1 MKSDRVLSTAEDR
14 RAKVV
19 SSAVATFAQG
29 GFHAVTIADVAK
41 HAGISPAYVLKLFT
55 SKTQLFTAA
64 LEECYRR
71 IMEEFERA
79 ASASEDTSPTGR
91 IDAMGE
97 AYADLI
103 GDRDLL
109 MLQVHAQSA
118 AMVEPVIA
126 EAVRGGI
133 ARLTDYLVSRTGVEG
148 WRIQQ
153 FMAVGQLC
161 HLLTTIDA
169 FDSDA
174 PWATLLTEGIRHAD
188 ARPSGSSAD

>member
-1 MKSDRVLSTAEDR
+1 MKSERVLSTAEDR

-19 SSAVATFAQG
+19 ASAVATFARG
-29 GFHAVTIADVAK
+29 GFHAATIADVAK
-41 HAGISPAYVLKLFT
+41 HAGISPAYVSKLFS
-55 SKTQLFTAA
+55 SKSQLFTAA

-79 ASASEDTSPTGR
+79 ASASADTSPTALL
-91 IDAMGE
+91 DAMGV

-118 AMVEPVIA
+118 AMVEPAIA

-133 ARLTDYLVSRTGVEG
+133 AKLTDYLVSRTGDEG

-169 FDSDA
+169 FGVEA
-174 PWATLLTEGIRHAD
+174 PWAKLLTEGIRHAPPK
-188 ARPSGSSAD
+188 AADD

>member
-1 MKSDRVLSTAEDR
+1 MKSDRVLSTAEER
-14 RAKVV
+14 RAKVLT
-19 SSAVATFAQG
+19 SAVATFAQG
-29 GFHAVTIADVAK
+29 GFHAVTIADVAR

-55 SKTQLFTAA
+55 SKTQLFIGA

-71 IMEEFERA
+71 IMAEFERA
-79 ASASEDTSPTGR
+79 ASKASDTSPEGEL
-91 IDAMGE
+91 DAMGE

-118 AMVEPVIA
+118 AMVDPLIG
-126 EAVRGGI
+126 EAVRAGV
-133 ARLTDYLVSRTGVEG
+133 AEVTDYLVSRTRAEG

-153 FMAVGQLC
+153 FIAVGQLC

-169 FDSDA
+169 FGVDA
-174 PWATLLTEGIRHAD
+174 PWAKLLTEGIRHAD

>member
-1 MKSDRVLSTAEDR
+1 MKSDRVLSTADER

-71 IMEEFERA
+71 IMAEFKRA
-79 ASASEDTSPTGR
+79 GDSAEDASPTGVL
-91 IDAMGE
+91 DAMGE

-118 AMVEPVIA
+118 ATVEPLIG

-133 ARLTDYLVSRTGVEG
+133 AALTDYLASRTRVEG

-153 FMAVGQLC
+153 FLAVGQLC

-169 FDSDA
+169 FDVDA
-174 PWATLLTEGIRHAD
+174 PWAKLLTEGIRHAD
-188 ARPSGSSAD
+188 ARPSGSPAD